1 MEDGLTNRL
10 ISMFYLSK
18 NRTDEFLRNVIISIC
33 DKIRKTSVSVILKTC
48 NLTASRLVLSLKTS
62 KHGAT
67 NRVISAHG
75 LVREFDN
82 LLKPFLLHLTSLK

>member
-18 NRTDEFLRNVIISIC
+18 NRTDEFPRNVIISIC

-48 NLTASRLVLSLKTS
+48 NLTASRLLLSLKTS

-67 NRVISAHG
+67 KCAISAHC
-75 LVREFDN
+75 LVRDFAN
-82 LLKPFLLHLTSLK
+82 LLKPFLLHLTSL